1 MPEVPNRARNPIQK
15 VQGYIELGGVPVMT
29 TEHEPRLINTQEL
42 LPDKHV
48 RLVYPGTEIGA
59 PMFDRD
65 GIRITDQFVTADDKA
80 FYSFYAETGKYDIR
94 FTKPNTFPIEEIF
107 RLTDVK
113 IESRIYNVRDFG
125 AKGDGV
131 ADDTVA
137 IRKALQTMID
147 AYSSINGVGKLFFP
161 NGRYLVTKQADLL
174 PYILDLPSGIVIE
187 GTAGPVTGG
196 DVSNCQIVLGSADC
210 SIFRIR
216 TNRSKIIIRDIGLTT
231 IGGAGTGTIAID
243 AREDVIHQ
251 NTYNIEF
258 NNLTIWGFDRGL
270 SVEGSHLIDPT
281 TNEFE
286 QWDITGVR
294 VSHCTIV
301 DCNYG
306 IYLNSQNCDFM
317 KIVDSRIGV
326 LVGGFGIYME
336 RVGIISIDGILGAGT
351 MDTTSD
357 QRSDTFIYLTAGH
370 GTVTI
375 SGCECEG
382 FNFSMQVTSLA
393 VGNFAWPILLL
404 NSTFGDT
411 LMLKSQ
417 CDFVSIGNRY
427 LLDTVHCD
435 PNASAT
441 IYSFGDAI
449 IGLDKVPVPAAD
461 FHLNNS
467 LSRLSSRANHYR
479 VDFQLPARF
488 GGKAGLIAPNDPQM
502 PIPISIAAFSRD
514 DVQMALSD
522 EEGMP
527 LFNLHADSDYLYF
540 EDGSTG
546 DKLMR
551 MDRRGNLAIH
561 GRLSEEGI

>member
-1 MPEVPNRARNPIQK
+1 MQKSYPGATVTVLSRLPNGVDTERAIIYDRNGLVVDNPIQ
-15 VQGYIELGGVPVMT
+15 LGLT
-29 TEHEPRLINTQEL
+29 TA
-42 LPDKHV
+42 
-48 RLVYPGTEIGA
+48 Y
-59 PMFDRD
+59 
-65 GIRITDQFVTADDKA
+65 
-80 FYSFYAETGKYDIR
+80 YSFYAQSGRYDIE
-94 FTKPNTFPIEEIF
+94 FSGGDIPAGQEFKLE
-107 RLTDVK
+107 DVSV
-113 IESRIYNVRDFG
+113 ESLVYNVRDYG

-161 NGRYLVTKQADLL
+161 NGRYKVTKQADLL

-196 DVSNCQIVLGSADC
+196 DVSNCQIVLGSPDC
-210 SIFRIR
+210 CIFRIR

-231 IGGAGTGTIAID
+231 IGGAGADTIAID

-294 VSHCTIV
+294 VNHCTIV
-301 DCNYG
+301 DCTYG

-411 LMLKSQ
+411 LLLKSQ

-427 LLDTVHCD
+427 LLDTVQCD

-449 IGLDKVPVPAAD
+449 IGLNKVPFPGAD

-488 GGKAGLIAPNDPQM
+488 GGKAGFITPTEQTTLPLAV
-502 PIPISIAAFSRD
+502 SAFINGEAQVS
-514 DVQMALSD
+514 LCD
-522 EEGMP
+522 EDGSV
-527 LFNLHADSDYLYF
+527 LFNVRADAEFLYF
-540 EDGSTG
+540 ENSDH
-546 DKLMR
+546 DRLMR
-551 MDRRGNLAIH
+551 LDNKDGNLVVKGTITPN
-561 GRLSEEGI
+561 GTP